1 MRKSMIFSSE
11 KKNIYKGGNTKKH
24 KFMFLYVNIY
34 VSEH

>member
-1 MRKSMIFSSE
+1 MIFSSE
-11 KKNIYKGGNTKKH
+11 KNIYKGGNTKKH